1 MASTET
7 RGIEARI
14 APINEL
20 RFAISEINTI
30 NNVVIKIL
38 VI

>member
-7 RGIEARI
+7 RGIEASI
-14 APINEL
+14 APMKEL

-30 NNVVIKIL
+30 NNVVMKIL